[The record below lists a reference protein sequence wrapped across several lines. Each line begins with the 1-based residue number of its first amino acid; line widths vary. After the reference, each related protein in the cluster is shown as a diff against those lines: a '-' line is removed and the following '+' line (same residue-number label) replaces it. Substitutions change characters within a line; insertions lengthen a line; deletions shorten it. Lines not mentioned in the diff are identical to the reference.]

1 MKTIFF
7 DLDGTILDIYD
18 RFYSV
23 FNNYSIKRFLTEV
36 NRKKYMIL
44 KSKGLSDI
52 QIALEFNLNYDE
64 KEYHQYKARSLE
76 IKKYLK
82 LDKLIFDFDKYAKIL
97 ASKNYQIK
105 LITLRRNFDN
115 LNWQLNELKII
126 NLFDEIIALIP
137 NKINNPKR
145 IFFENISVK
154 DSILIGDSIK
164 DYEATLDFDV
174 DFLNVETGLVNI
186 TNLYPNLNLISF
198 KTAEQAINYILSS

>member
-82 LDKLIFDFDKYAKIL
+82 LDKLIFDFDKYARIL
-97 ASKNYQIK
+97 ASKKYKIK
-105 LITLRRNFDN
+105 LITLRRNFKN

>member
-7 DLDGTILDIYD
+7 DLDGTIIDIYE
-18 RFYSV
+18 RFYNV
-23 FNNYSIKRFLTEV
+23 FNNYSINRFLTEV
-36 NRKKYMIL
+36 NKKKYMKL
-44 KSKGLSDI
+44 KSNGLSDL
-52 QIALEFNLNYDE
+52 QIALEFNLNYDQ
-64 KEYHQYKARSLE
+64 KEYHEYKARSLE

-82 LDKLIFDFDKYAKIL
+82 LDKLIFDFDKYARIL
-97 ASKNYQIK
+97 ASKKYKIK
-105 LITLRRNFDN
+105 LITLRRNFKN

-145 IFFENISVK
+145 VFFEKINVK

>member
-145 IFFENISVK
+145 VFFENINVK

-164 DYEATLDFDV
+164 DYEATLDLDV
-174 DFLNVETGLVNI
+174 DFINVETGLVNI
-186 TNLYPNLNLISF
+186 TNLYSNLNLINF
-198 KTAEQAINYILSS
+198 KTAKHAIDYILIS